1 MRIVF
6 ATNNHNKIKEVREI
20 LGDKYEFL
28 SLEEIG
34 CTVELPETSDTLEGN
49 AIQKAMYVWEHFG
62 LPCFSEDTGLE
73 VEALGGAPGPY
84 TARFAGEERDPDKNM
99 ALLLEKLLSFEN
111 RKARFRTVMA
121 LVTDGSPVLFEGMV
135 EGQIALERKGDKGFG
150 YDPVFAP
157 MEADGRVFAEMDGSE
172 KKEISH
178 RSRALKKLLRHLK

>member
-6 ATNNHNKIKEVREI
+6 ATNNHNKIKEVRDV
-20 LGDKYEFL
+20 LGGKYEFL

-34 CTVELPETSDTLEGN
+34 CDVELPETSDTLEGN

-62 LPCFSEDTGLE
+62 VPCFSEDTGLE
-73 VEALGGAPGPY
+73 VEALDGAPGPY

-99 ALLLEKLLSFEN
+99 TLLLEKLINFEN

-121 LVTDGSPVLFEGMV
+121 LVMDGTPRLFEGMV
-135 EGQIALERKGDKGFG
+135 EGEIALERRGDKGFG

-157 MEADGRVFAEMDGSE
+157 VEGDGRVFAEMEGFE

-178 RSRALKKLLRHLK
+178 RSRALKKLLLHLD